1 MHDPYAHR
9 RGEPRTFAAAWVA
22 YLFGGLA
29 ATLLGVGSL
38 GLVATDVY
46 RAAARMIVAITVVAI
61 WIFWPMLRLSQERPG
76 RVVSAFGADWVL
88 VVLPAWAIVWPQTF
102 AWMAAWPAGVCLG
115 LSLLMSGWAAW
126 AAAIM
131 TWYFGRAG
139 LAEEPA
145 PARWVVML
153 GMVLVTVAGPG
164 LSIAVR
170 GLLGGAGGEGG
181 GDPSVD
187 WLMMSSPV
195 GGAMAIVAD
204 KSDMGEAA
212 VMTGGQWVFTLVF
225 LASGLFAWGLGALA
239 AREDA

>member
-46 RAAARMIVAITVVAI
+46 RAAARMIVAITIVAI
-61 WIFWPMLRLSQERPG
+61 WVFWPMLRLSQERPS

-88 VVLPAWAIVWPQTF
+88 VVMPAWAIIWPQTF
-102 AWMAAWPAGVCLG
+102 AWMAAWSAEVCLG

-126 AAAIM
+126 GAAIM
-131 TWYFGRAG
+131 TWYFGRVG
-139 LAEEPA
+139 LDEQPR
-145 PARWVVML
+145 PARWVMMLTLVVVM
-153 GMVLVTVAGPG
+153 VVGPG
-164 LSIAVR
+164 LSVAVR
-170 GLLGGAGGEGG
+170 GLGGQMGF
-181 GDPSVD
+181 D
-187 WLMMSSPV
+187 WLLMSSPV

-204 KSDMGEAA
+204 KSEIGAA
-212 VMTGGQWVFTLVF
+212 AAMSSEQWVFTLVL
-225 LASGLFAWGLGALA
+225 LASGLLAWGLSALS

>member
-46 RAAARMIVAITVVAI
+46 RAAARMIVAITIVAI
-61 WIFWPMLRLSQERPG
+61 WVFWPMLRLSQERPS

-88 VVLPAWAIVWPQTF
+88 VVLPAWAIIWPQTF
-102 AWMAAWPAGVCLG
+102 AWMAAWSAEVCLG

-126 AAAIM
+126 GAAIM
-131 TWYFGRAG
+131 TWYFGRVG
-139 LAEEPA
+139 LDEQPRL
-145 PARWVVML
+145 ARWVMML
-153 GMVLVTVAGPG
+153 GIVVVMVAGPG
-164 LSIAVR
+164 LSVAVR
-170 GLLGGAGGEGG
+170 GLGGQMGF
-181 GDPSVD
+181 D
-187 WLMMSSPV
+187 WLLMSSPV

-204 KSDMGEAA
+204 KSEIGAA
-212 VMTGGQWVFTLVF
+212 AAMSSEQWVFTLVL
-225 LASGLFAWGLGALA
+225 LASGLLAWGLSALS